1 MESQVPALLETT
13 SSMTVGRRSRKVEIT
28 ASLQSRIIQSIST
41 DSPVNTLCIEE
52 MTNLPL
58 R

>member
-1 MESQVPALLETT
+1 
-13 SSMTVGRRSRKVEIT
+13 MTVGRRSRKVEIT